1 MSDTMHSGRPG
12 RSRRRQRGLAAV
24 EMTLVTPL
32 LLLLMFAT
40 AELGRAL
47 FQYNTLTKAV
57 RDGVRHAATHALTG
71 STGVVLLQ
79 DTLVQE
85 IRNLV
90 VYGNASGTGSPL
102 LEGLSTGDVDVSNA
116 FADEVTVSASHAY
129 APLWGGSIPT
139 FGLGN
144 GDLSVDLTLRA
155 STTMRGL

>member
-1 MSDTMHSGRPG
+1 MHSGRSG

-40 AELGRAL
+40 AELGRVL
-47 FQYNTLTKAV
+47 IQYNTLTKAV

-71 STGVVLLQ
+71 STGVVLLEGA
-79 DTLVQE
+79 LVEE

-90 VYGNASGTGSPL
+90 VYGNPTGAGSPL
-102 LEGLSTGDVDVSNA
+102 LEGLATGDVEVSNA

-139 FGLGN
+139 FGIGSS
-144 GDLSVDLTLRA
+144 DLSIDLTLRA
-155 STTMRGL
+155 SATMRGL